1 MLEPMLAFQEETE
14 CIVTVACLGLRV
26 PVFSRFRFLLC
37 VSSSCSTL
45 HKAQIIPRQKSPK
58 WPKCRTISCDMT
70 HSLLGSSL
78 LLAVLFPTT
87 TPPHLSSHP
96 HQEWHFPL
104 LCYYWWSR
112 GGWHLPQPLSLS
124 GDWEDLPL
132 QCLMRQSRQ
141 KSSSF
146 HGFPFLLPS
155 KWAVPGFKMK
165 AWETHPKKGEV
176 LWMRKETF
184 IRKNAE
190 DLWSNIHRVNV
201 AR

>member
-1 MLEPMLAFQEETE
+1 MLEPMLTFQEETE
-14 CIVTVACLGLRV
+14 CMVTIACLGLRV
-26 PVFSRFRFLLC
+26 PVISRFRFLLC

-45 HKAQIIPRQKSPK
+45 HKAQIIPGQKSPK

-104 LCYYWWSR
+104 LRYYWWSR

-124 GDWEDLPL
+124 GDWEDSLCSVWWGNLDRSNQVFMVSPFFCPRNEL
-132 QCLMRQSRQ
+132 CLV
-141 KSSSF
+141 
-146 HGFPFLLPS
+146 S
-155 KWAVPGFKMK
+155 KWKHGKLILKRVKFCEWGRKRLSEKVP
-165 AWETHPKKGEV
+165 
-176 LWMRKETF
+176 RTF
-184 IRKNAE
+184 G
-190 DLWSNIHRVNV
+190 LTFTG
-201 AR
+201 